1 MKRTLAPVCA
11 IAAALSAACSGSSAA
26 PTPPAPTVT
35 SITVSGPDANVYLGA
50 TSQVSAT
57 SSTSN
62 GTSATPACAWS
73 SDTPTVASVNAT
85 GLVTGM
91 GAGQANIICTSGG
104 RIGVKLLR
112 VLPNFGGNWSGSY
125 NITGCSNSGVFA
137 STGFCNSFGVGITLP
152 YNFIFTQT
160 ADAVSGRFFLGQ
172 IQFDQTSGRSRRAAL
187 SRAFGTTL
195 FGSS

>member
-104 RIGVKLLR
+104 RSGGKPLR
-112 VLPNFGGNWSGSY
+112 VLPNFG
-125 NITGCSNSGVFA
+125 
-137 STGFCNSFGVGITLP
+137 
-152 YNFIFTQT
+152 
-160 ADAVSGRFFLGQ
+160 
-172 IQFDQTSGRSRRAAL
+172 
-187 SRAFGTTL
+187 
-195 FGSS
+195 